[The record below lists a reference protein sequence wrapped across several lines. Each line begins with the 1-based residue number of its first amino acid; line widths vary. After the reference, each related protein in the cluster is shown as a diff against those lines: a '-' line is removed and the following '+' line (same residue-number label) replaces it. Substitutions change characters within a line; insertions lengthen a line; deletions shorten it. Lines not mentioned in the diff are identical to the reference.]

1 MVQKTMTEP
10 SAEVTMAALQ
20 TIFNDGI
27 TLIDKHNKKQ
37 TEKGKKPKGILL
49 NVVKL
54 RDSAET
60 LAIEVANVHY
70 KLEESSALIKAVLT
84 YSGIN
89 IGTPEGLKT
98 LAAMENKVVDQI
110 MKNPKIKNHI
120 EQGTALKGFGDFDKD
135 QLASAAYK
143 EPQTTAAFKVAQ
155 EIVAMIA
162 PADFDQMIKKQDLVD
177 KTLQLAR
184 SKEFKDTFGELNTI
198 WKAVIAKNPAP
209 KKAAKAKAKNQTGSK

>member
-1 MVQKTMTEP
+1 MTEP
-10 SAEVTMAALQ
+10 SAEVTMEALQ

-27 TLIDKHNKKQ
+27 TLIDNHNKKKM
-37 TEKGKKPKGILL
+37 EKGKKPKGILL

-89 IGTPEGLKT
+89 IGTPEGQKT

-110 MKNPKIKNHI
+110 MANPRIKNHI
-120 EQGTALKGFGDFDKD
+120 EQGTALKGLGDFDKD
-135 QLASAAYK
+135 QLESAAYK
-143 EPQTTAAFKVAQ
+143 EPQTKAAFKVAQ

-184 SKEFKDTFGELNTI
+184 SKEFKETFDELHSI
-198 WKAVIAKNPAP
+198 WKEVEKNAP
-209 KKAAKAKAKNQTGSK
+209 SGK